1 MHSLSARIM
10 QAYAGA
16 GVETVVNMITQT
28 QETDFQSL
36 TKTLP
41 NQTGRILMS
50 YLQHTHTHVCFTQ
63 PKSET
68 TKLQDLNV

>member
-1 MHSLSARIM
+1 M

-28 QETDFQSL
+28 QDTDFQSL

-50 YLQHTHTHVCFTQ
+50 YLQHTHVCFTQ

-68 TKLQDLNV
+68 TKLQDLNIGDFNLPA

>member
-1 MHSLSARIM
+1 M

-16 GVETVVNMITQT
+16 GVETVVNMITQA
-28 QETDFQSL
+28 QDTDFQSL

-50 YLQHTHTHVCFTQ
+50 YLQHTHMFVSLNPSPKQ
-63 PKSET
+63 PNSRISMFRF
-68 TKLQDLNV
+68 NS